1 MVTKN
6 EFAKLTGRSLPQV
19 RKLCDKGTFSVP
31 GFGTFRAVKSGS
43 SKTAPIDIQ
52 MVGSSAPPPI
62 QEDPEPVK
70 KRLEISSLKT
80 AKTAIEIQL
89 LKQRLNETQE
99 SIENN
104 FRADTVNALLS
115 ILEPLKT
122 AFRECKLT
130 TEQKNIL
137 DDAINESLERC
148 KQHLS
153 L

>member
-1 MVTKN
+1 M
-6 EFAKLTGRSLPQV
+6 
-19 RKLCDKGTFSVP
+19 
-31 GFGTFRAVKSGS
+31 
-43 SKTAPIDIQ
+43 
-52 MVGSSAPPPI
+52 
-62 QEDPEPVK
+62 K
-70 KRLEISSLKT
+70 KRMEITSLKT

-137 DDAINESLERC
+137 DEAINESLQRC

>member
-1 MVTKN
+1 MTKN

-19 RKLCDKGTFSVP
+19 RKLCDKGTFSVS

-43 SKTAPIDIQ
+43 SKTSPIDIQ
-52 MVGSSAPPPI
+52 MVGSSASPPI

-115 ILEPLKT
+115 ILEPLKS
-122 AFRECKLT
+122 AFRLCKLT
-130 TEQKNIL
+130 KEQENIL
-137 DDAINESLERC
+137 NDAINESLLRC
-148 KQHLS
+148 RRHLNQ
-153 L
+153 